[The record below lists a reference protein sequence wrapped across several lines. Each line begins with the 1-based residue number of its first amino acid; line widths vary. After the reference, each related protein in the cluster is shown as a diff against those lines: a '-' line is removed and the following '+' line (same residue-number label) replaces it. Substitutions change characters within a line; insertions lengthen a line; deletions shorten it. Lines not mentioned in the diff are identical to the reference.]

1 MPFTIDRLG
10 RHIDAG
16 PATTDANITKIAE
29 HRLRDTAFRLARR
42 RFLGEIDNSPTARI
56 AGDAA

>member
-1 MPFTIDRLG
+1 MPFTTDRLG

-16 PATTDANITKIAE
+16 PSTTDANIAKIAE

-42 RFLGEIDNSPTARI
+42 RFLGEIENSPRTGI
-56 AGDAA
+56 AGDTA